1 MAKQSL
7 LSRLED
13 KSDSTRVDNFD
24 NKSYVHPYFD
34 DSQTILFRSITL
46 HNTSLFYCKNRNLK
60 NRLKKKSNNQIL
72 FFWIFCFYSCNSF
85 NGCYLWWLEDAR
97 IGSLKP

>member
-34 DSQTILFRSITL
+34 DSQPSYSDPLPYTTPAFSTVKTVESKKIV
-46 HNTSLFYCKNRNLK
+46 
-60 NRLKKKSNNQIL
+60 LKKKSKQSNIIFWIL
-72 FFWIFCFYSCNSF
+72 FFIAVILLMVVIY
-85 NGCYLWWLEDAR
+85 G
-97 IGSLKP
+97 GLKMRGLVP